1 MLIQPL
7 LLLQDHG
14 ARRLQ
19 LVLKSDLL
27 PLKLSD
33 LNRGVLVLLDKLT
46 SFVVVR
52 IVLLV
57 KLQLMMF
64 SLTFK
69 RL

>member
-46 SFVVVR
+46 SLVVVR